1 MSDRPVVPAGEQ
13 LPRWLAML
21 EEEAHSDPTA
31 PSSSGVPIAFMLGW
45 GTISTIALG
54 SGALL
59 GYRSFGDTVAYEA
72 LDKLDKPTPA
82 SEAQASR
89 LAVRAFGWGT
99 ALAFGTAAAAVFLA
113 RNVLGVRTAED
124 VQTSARSVLEP
135 FDRWL
140 HRQGDLLQ
148 SIPAA
153 SNAAL
158 DGLCDSIAQRWQSSA
173 IGIAFRKR
181 VERGGE
187 AEAEPLSSHAAQ
199 PTDTER
205 PISQEPR

>member
-1 MSDRPVVPAGEQ
+1 MGFPRGGAGSAGHP
-13 LPRWLAML
+13 LCICAGRL
-21 EEEAHSDPTA
+21 
-31 PSSSGVPIAFMLGW
+31 V
-45 GTISTIALG
+45 
-54 SGALL
+54 GAL
-59 GYRSFGDTVAYEA
+59 
-72 LDKLDKPTPA
+72 
-82 SEAQASR
+82 
-89 LAVRAFGWGT
+89 
-99 ALAFGTAAAAVFLA
+99 
-113 RNVLGVRTAED
+113 
-124 VQTSARSVLEP
+124 
-135 FDRWL
+135 WL